1 MVDNSNFP
9 VQKLSRIRKTE
20 EWGKASLDAVI
31 ARDASGQLTS
41 VRKTEMT
48 TWYGLY
54 NSEYDENDLKY
65 VTNPFKVEDGF
76 PAKIQNFNIIRPKI
90 DLLIGEESKRPF
102 DIRVIQTNPDVVT
115 QLQDKKKE
123 LLMQYISSVVGIQQD
138 QEGNPITPK
147 EIEKYL
153 KYNYK
158 TIAEETAYHALN
170 YLREK
175 LNLDNEFLKGWRDG
189 LISSEEI
196 YYVSTVNGEPYLERV
211 NPVNCDYDKDPDVE
225 FIEDGDWFVRYMQM
239 SPATIYDRFFD
250 IMKEK
255 DLDRM
260 LDFAGEGHSGSSTM
274 GSSMVDQVQF
284 RDITTKKYFSN
295 NSSNLNLIDVYHGVW
310 RSYKK
315 IGFLATQ
322 TENGE
327 TETVIVSEDY
337 KPLPTDIIEWDWIP
351 EVWEGY
357 KIGDDIYIGIGPVE
371 YQHTSINSISS
382 RKLPYCGIIYNNTNA
397 LPKSLVALMKPLQ
410 YMYIILW
417 YRLELAIARDKGK
430 VVNMDITQIPKGLGI
445 DVNQWMHYL
454 GALGVNFI
462 NPYDEGWDIPGREG
476 GKPSPYNQIT
486 AIDLSMMDVM
496 AGYINL
502 MAKIEDMIGE
512 ISGVSKQRQGSISK
526 TELVGNVERAV
537 IQSSHITEPLFWYH
551 NQVKKNALT
560 MLLNVAKHAWNETP
574 NKSIHYIMN
583 DAERIFL
590 NVQGDFLY
598 SDLDVFLSDT
608 TKQTL
613 DIEAIK
619 TLLQPAMQNGA
630 TLLEAAEI
638 LSAENLS
645 QIKLKLTEIEKRKE
659 ELMAQQSQA
668 EQAQIEME
676 AQLKAEELRIKEE
689 DSIRKAETSIQVA
702 LIGAQTKNQE
712 EPEQGDEGA
721 MIDPNKVMDFQL
733 KLEKQ
738 REEAKIKAGQLQET
752 VRKNKKA
759 EEQRQQEIEIKRKQA
774 NKPAASTNK

>member
-1 MVDNSNFP
+1 MVDKSNFP
-9 VQKLSRIRKTE
+9 VQKLPKYKKTK
-20 EWGKASLDAVI
+20 EWGKASLDSVI
-31 ARDASGQLTS
+31 SRDSGGFLGAQ
-41 VRKTEMT
+41 RKQEMT

-54 NSEYDENDLKY
+54 NSEYNEDDLKY

-76 PAKIQNFNIIRPKI
+76 PAKLQNFNIIRPKI

-123 LLMQYISSVVGIQQD
+123 LLMQYISNVVGLQQD
-138 QEGNPITPK
+138 QNGEPITPK

-153 KYNYK
+153 KYSYK
-158 TIAEETAYHALN
+158 TVAEETAYHALN
-170 YLREK
+170 YLKEK
-175 LNLDNEFLKGWRDG
+175 LNLNNEFLKGWRDG
-189 LISSEEI
+189 LIASEEI
-196 YYVSTVNGEPYLERV
+196 YFVSTINGEPFLERV
-211 NPVNCDYDKDPDVE
+211 NPINCDYDKDPDIE

-250 IMKEK
+250 LMDEK

-260 LDFAGEGHSGSSTM
+260 LEYAGEGRASTSTL
-274 GSSMVDQVQF
+274 GSSMADKVEF
-284 RDITTKKYFSN
+284 RDMTTKKYIYSGDTDF
-295 NSSNLNLIDVYHGVW
+295 NLVEVYHGVW

-315 IGFLATQ
+315 IGFLTSVDEGSGQEQ
-322 TENGE
+322 T
-327 TETVIVSEDY
+327 TIVSEDY
-337 KPLPTDIIEWDWIP
+337 KPLPTDDIEWDWIP

-357 KIGDDIYIGIGPVE
+357 KVGDDIYLGIGPVE
-371 YQHTSINSISS
+371 YQHTSINNVSS
-382 RKLPYCGIIYNNTNA
+382 RKLPYCGIIYNNINS

-430 VVNMDITQIPKGLGI
+430 IINMDITQIPKGLGI

-454 GALGVNFI
+454 SALGVNFI

-476 GKPSPYNQIT
+476 GKPAAYNQIT
-486 AIDLSMMDVM
+486 DIDLSMMNVM
-496 AGYINL
+496 AGYIEL

-551 NQVKKNALT
+551 NQVKRNALT
-560 MLLNVAKHAWNETP
+560 MLINVAKHAWREKP
-574 NKSIHYIMN
+574 NMSIHYILN
-583 DAERIFL
+583 DAERVFL
-590 NVQGDFLY
+590 NVEDDFLY
-598 SDLDVFLSDT
+598 SDLDVFLSDS
-608 TKQTL
+608 TKQNM
-613 DIEAIK
+613 DIESIK

-638 LSAENLS
+638 LSSDNLS

-659 ELMAQQSQA
+659 ELMAQQAQA
-668 EQAQIEME
+668 EQQQVQME
-676 AQLKAEELRIKEE
+676 AQFKMEDLRIKEE
-689 DSIRKAETSIQVA
+689 DSIRRAETQIQVA
-702 LIGAQTKNQE
+702 LLGANSKD
-712 EPEQGDEGA
+712 GDANNNGTLDQ
-721 MIDPNKVMDFQL
+721 MDLMDFQL
-733 KLEKQ
+733 QLEKQ
-738 REEAKIKAGQLQET
+738 KEEVKIKDAQVKET

-759 EEQRQQEIEIKRKQA
+759 EEQRQQEIEIKRKIA
-774 NKPAASTNK
+774 NKPRTTSNSK